1 MVAIDEAEAGAKA
14 EEVLA
19 DWRARDPDLYHLSID
34 HIEEHSRAWI
44 VTFSTGRYRTGDV
57 SSALAGTSPFVIE
70 KANGE
75 LHRYGSGPDEYEKF
89 LAWLD
94 AAR

>member
-1 MVAIDEAEAGAKA
+1 MRPRRGPKRKRVSLTGEPATPISTT
-14 EEVLA
+14 
-19 DWRARDPDLYHLSID
+19 SID

-44 VTFSTGRYRTGDV
+44 VTFSTGRYRAGDV

-75 LHRYGSGPDEYEKF
+75 LHRYGSGPDEYEEF